1 MPALGFQFNPD
12 EKLVVFMLLK
22 HSDSCFTV
30 CMTDFYVLCLG
41 SVTQQIFMEIQ
52 QYARWQIFL
61 VFLFIFLTQK
71 NNICS
76 VKTYTKEQLK

>member
-1 MPALGFQFNPD
+1 
-12 EKLVVFMLLK
+12 
-22 HSDSCFTV
+22 
-30 CMTDFYVLCLG
+30 MTDFYVLCLG